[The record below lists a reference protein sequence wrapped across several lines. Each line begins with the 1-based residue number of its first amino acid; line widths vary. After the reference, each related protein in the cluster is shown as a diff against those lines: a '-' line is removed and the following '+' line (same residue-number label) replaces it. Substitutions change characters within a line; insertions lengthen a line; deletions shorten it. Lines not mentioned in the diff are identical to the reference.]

1 MQQEWLGEFLGCR
14 IAVVNS
20 MGVGLMTLGSIPLP
34 KFSSHAKL
42 YLDGVCVDTN
52 PALLTSRRTAMLRGR
67 VEQEGHNHVVEAFLF
82 DKGLGV
88 GCRVLVDGQEI
99 PLSKR

>member
-14 IAVVNS
+14 ISVVNS
-20 MGVGLMTLGSIPLP
+20 MAVGLEMLGSIPLP
-34 KFSSHAKL
+34 KFRTHAKL

-52 PALLTSRRTAMLRGR
+52 TALLTSRRSPLLRGR
-67 VEQEGHNHVVEAFLF
+67 VEQDGHNHVVEAFLF

-88 GCRVLVDGQEI
+88 GCRVLVDGLEI
-99 PLSKR
+99 SLSKR